1 MKFTVGYIKRDDEFL
16 FLYRNKKKNDINKG
30 KYIGVGGHIEPGE
43 TPEECMVREAYEETG
58 LKIENPNRLG
68 IVLYEQDDGY
78 TEEMYVFY
86 IDKYTGELHESDEGE
101 LGYMT
106 PEEFY
111 KKPHWI
117 GDELFL
123 KYVFENRK
131 FGKFKLKYNKNELV
145 EVEHEQ

>member
-1 MKFTVGYIKRDDEFL
+1 
-16 FLYRNKKKNDINKG
+16 
-30 KYIGVGGHIEPGE
+30 
-43 TPEECMVREAYEETG
+43 MVREAYEETG
-58 LKIENPNRLG
+58 LKIENLNRLG
-68 IVLYEQDDGY
+68 TVLYEQEDGY

-86 IDKYTGELHESDEGE
+86 IDKFTGELHESDEGE
-101 LGYMT
+101 LEYMT

-131 FGKFKLKYNKNELV
+131 FGKFKLKYKKDELV